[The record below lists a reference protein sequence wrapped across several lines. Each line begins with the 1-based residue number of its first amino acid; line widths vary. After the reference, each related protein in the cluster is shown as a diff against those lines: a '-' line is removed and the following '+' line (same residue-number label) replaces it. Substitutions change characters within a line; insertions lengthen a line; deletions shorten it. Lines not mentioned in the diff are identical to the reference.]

1 MAVVK
6 KFGKLK
12 VVIQSL
18 TFGYLYD
25 IENDIIV
32 ESPLGLMLDATNLS
46 EDDIRTLTR
55 IETSEIVDLITKE
68 TYPELYDED
77 GKQIEQ
83 DLSEFNDDK
92 KKV

>member
-1 MAVVK
+1 MAVIK
-6 KFGKLK
+6 KFGKVK

-83 DLSEFNDDK
+83 DPSEFDDDK